1 MILESCENRQVIKI
15 SGSDKEN
22 FLNGLIT
29 NTIENDLTYSALLTP
44 QGKYLSD
51 FFLLRSNEDILIDI
65 EKSLAENFISRL
77 LMYKLRADV
86 NISST
91 DLPVSRGQG
100 VIPKNAFEDPRHSSL
115 GWRLY
120 GVKGQTPTTNW
131 AQLYI
136 DACIPKS
143 GVELLPNE
151 TYILE
156 AGFERLSGVNF
167 KKGCYVGQEVTARMK
182 HKTTLKKGFS
192 TISILGSAPIGT
204 AIFSNERICGT
215 LFSQGGGRAIA
226 HLKYDRVSK
235 NMKAGEAILNL
246 ID

>member
-15 SGSDKEN
+15 SGSDRES
-22 FLNGLIT
+22 FLSGLIT
-29 NTIENDLTYSALLTP
+29 NDISNGLTYSALLTP

-51 FFLLRSNEDILIDI
+51 FFLIRCDDDILIDI
-65 EKSLAENFISRL
+65 DESLSEAFVSRL

-86 NISST
+86 SISAI
-91 DLPVSRGQG
+91 DLPVSIGQG
-100 VIPKNAFEDPRHSSL
+100 AIPDGAFEDPRHPSL

-120 GVKGQTPTTNW
+120 SVEGGVPITDWN
-131 AQLYI
+131 QLYV
-136 DACIPKS
+136 DACIPRS

-156 AGFERLSGVNF
+156 AGFEKLSGVDF
-167 KKGCYVGQEVTARMK
+167 KKGCFVGQEVTARMK
-182 HKTTLKKGFS
+182 HKTKLKKGFL
-192 TISILGSAPIGT
+192 TVNIRGTAPIGT
-204 AIFSNERICGT
+204 EIISNERICGT

-226 HLKYDRVSK
+226 YLRYDKMSK
-235 NMKAGEAILNL
+235 SMKASNAILTL